1 MILPF
6 VRDLLADLKTSA
18 AYDRVRRHLESG

>member
-6 VRDLLADLKTSA
+6 VRDLLADLTEIQSPS
-18 AYDRVRRHLESG
+18 VITQ